1 MKLVTWKC
9 SPKSN
14 RSRFPMHVRR
24 KTKRREPRNPAVI
37 VPIWLWPF
45 QLKIK
50 CKDMSLS
57 WKLSCSKRICWRT
70 KQKTRFNI
78 NMSRTWKPERAW
90 ASASRSW
97 WEWKELTTPHKT
109 PQLQV
114 PYLDILRQSSFLLK
128 AFKDG
133 TQKATKATV
142 RTLTRLLISRS
153 QNRQSIK
160 TGMH

>member
-1 MKLVTWKC
+1 
-9 SPKSN
+9 
-14 RSRFPMHVRR
+14 MHVRR

-97 WEWKELTTPHKT
+97 WEWTELTTPHKT

-114 PYLDILRQSSFLLK
+114 PYLDILRQSPFLLK
-128 AFKDG
+128 AFKAG
-133 TQKATKATV
+133 TQKPQKATAKATL
-142 RTLTRLLISRS
+142 RTLTRLFISRS

-160 TGMH
+160 TGMHEKLAYGEL